1 MTPILFLAAAAVL
14 AWPWIRSHVM
24 TMRAADINV
33 RHLVALGLLAVGVYA
48 YTRPAANP
56 APQPEPPRPAG
67 VDLRGKFRGP
77 DAAKDA
83 AITAALCGEL
93 ADSLEYDG
101 LQEEPLIKTGVALDD
116 LRVRARQLMC
126 RGESLGE
133 KHPSA
138 RDAIKV
144 YLDQVA
150 GTAGGPV
157 SQQQRSAWIAAYRE
171 LSRAAAN
178 ATR

>member
-1 MTPILFLAAAAVL
+1 MTPLLFLAAAVVL
-14 AWPWIRSHVM
+14 AWPWIRSHAL
-24 TMRAADINV
+24 TLKAADLNV
-33 RHLVALGLLAVGVYA
+33 RHVAAVALLAGGLYM
-48 YTRPAANP
+48 YTRPATNP
-56 APQPEPPRPAG
+56 VPTPEPPRPAG

-77 DAAKDA
+77 DAARDA
-83 AITAALCGEL
+83 AVTAALCGEL
-93 ADSLEYDG
+93 ADALEYDG

-116 LRVRARQLMC
+116 LRVRARQLLC

-133 KHPSA
+133 KHPAA
-138 RDAIKV
+138 RDAIKA

-171 LSRAAAN
+171 LSRAATN